1 MMLRIG
7 PSRNARLPALPLQ
20 RVAARAVTRT
30 RIKLNPR
37 EAHVCAYVCTYV
49 CVRMHARLYMHLDA
63 PNWRTRNHGNYV
75 HEARPRQP
83 CRFSLFL
90 PFSLFLCRA
99 NNRRS
104 FTSARFNY
112 YSSARDSEFL
122 SYPSQEH
129 RERPRFSLDTKA
141 ECDVRYDVRRYSN
154 HTFTLITAVSAKRR
168 SSARILSRLTAFN
181 VNFFFFF

>member
-1 MMLRIG
+1 MMLCIG
-7 PSRNARLPALPLQ
+7 PRSNARLPALPLQ

-37 EAHVCAYVCTYV
+37 EARVCVCVGTYV
-49 CVRMHARLYMHLDA
+49 RLDA

-90 PFSLFLCRA
+90 HFSPFLRRA
-99 NNRRS
+99 SDRRS

-112 YSSARDSEFL
+112 YSLARGSKFL
-122 SYPSQEH
+122 SYLSQER
-129 RERPRFSLDTKA
+129 REQLIVRFSLDTKTQ
-141 ECDVRYDVRRYSN
+141 CDVRYDVR
-154 HTFTLITAVSAKRR
+154 A
-168 SSARILSRLTAFN
+168 IL
-181 VNFFFFF
+181 